1 MPPRKNYN
9 GKANDKGLT
18 ASYFIK
24 RNNLVKHAVAPDGS
38 CWISVILA
46 TLGMYKTKVKRGG
59 GLNIKATPDEQIL
72 ANDIRQHLVPK
83 FGAAIADSPV
93 YVNGE
98 LEKLGAYGG
107 DEHWQVLAPLFN
119 LFVILWDPRE
129 YGIHMNT
136 QRHKFICVFPDGKLK
151 LKDAL
156 EIQNAIKANKMTD
169 DPATVVHAAWSN
181 TIPDHFDVYLIRK
194 A

>member
-1 MPPRKNYN
+1 MPHRKNSN
-9 GKANDKGLT
+9 GKATGKGLT

-83 FGAAIADSPV
+83 FGADIADSPV

-136 QRHKFICVFPDGKLK
+136 HHHKFICVFPDGKLK

-156 EIQNAIKANKMTD
+156 EIQNAINANKMTD

-181 TIPDHFDVYLIRK
+181 TIPDHFDVYLLRK